1 METLNIKPSKPEV
14 TLVQCKNCH
23 TEFSGTFCSD
33 CGQKHISERITVRRI
48 FSELFASL
56 TNLEK
61 GFWYTFKMLFIN
73 PGEVVRQFIQGNTV
87 RFYSPL
93 RYMLLWITI
102 SVGISLFSGL
112 YDQQQAA
119 VKEMAGYSLKP
130 EVAEKQREVQQQIQN
145 EIRKY
150 LTFMPLLILPF
161 MGLAS
166 YWVFRRRGQNY
177 AEHLVLNAF
186 AYGQTT
192 AIGIPVMLLILVFP
206 VLLPYLFF
214 KIILLSV
221 SYYAYL
227 YRSFFRIRIGG
238 AIIKALLSNFLA
250 YLFAFLFFGIIG
262 LVAGIFIA
270 LKMKGS

>member
-1 METLNIKPSKPEV
+1 MEIVNFQSVESSSSV
-14 TLVQCKNCH
+14 AHCKNCGI
-23 TEFSGTFCSD
+23 ELQGKFCSD
-33 CGQKHISERITVRRI
+33 CGQKHITERITVRRI

-61 GFWYTFKMLFIN
+61 GFWYTFKMLIIN
-73 PGEVVRQFIQGNTV
+73 PGAVVREFIQGNTV
-87 RFYSPL
+87 RYYSPL
-93 RYMLLWITI
+93 RYLLLWITI
-102 SVGISLFSGL
+102 SVGLSLFTGL
-112 YDQQQAA
+112 YDQQQATMQ
-119 VKEMAGYSLKP
+119 EMTGYSQKE
-130 EVAEKQREVQQQIQN
+130 EVAAKQREAQQQIQT
-145 EIRKY
+145 EVRKY
-150 LTFMPLLILPF
+150 LTFIPLLILPF

-206 VLLPYLFF
+206 ALLPYLFF

-221 SYYAYL
+221 AYYAYL

-238 AIIKALLSNFLA
+238 AIVKALFTNVLA
-250 YLFAFLFFGIIG
+250 YFFAFFFFGVVG
-262 LVAGIFIA
+262 LVAGIIIA
-270 LKMKGS
+270 IKSKGG

>member
-1 METLNIKPSKPEV
+1 ME
-14 TLVQCKNCH
+14 LVNLQPVESDSAGVHCKSC
-23 TEFSGTFCSD
+23 GIALQGKFCSG
-33 CGQKHISERITVRRI
+33 CGQKHITERITVRRI
-48 FSELFASL
+48 FTELFASL

-61 GFWYTFKMLFIN
+61 GFWYTFKMLLLN
-73 PGEVVRQFIQGNTV
+73 PGVVVRHFIQGNTV
-87 RFYSPL
+87 RYYSPL
-93 RYMLLWITI
+93 RYLLLWITI
-102 SVGISLFSGL
+102 SVGLSLFTGL

-119 VKEMAGYSLKP
+119 MQEMTGYSQKN
-130 EVAEKQREVQQQIQN
+130 EVAEKQREVQQQIQA
-145 EIRKY
+145 EVRKY
-150 LTFMPLLILPF
+150 LTVLPLLILPF

-166 YWVFRRRGQNY
+166 YWMFRRRGQNY

-192 AIGIPVMLLILVFP
+192 AIGIPLMLLVLVFP

-221 SYYAYL
+221 AYYAYL

-238 AIIKALLSNFLA
+238 AIVKAFFTNLLA
-250 YLFAFLFFGIIG
+250 YFFAFLFFGIVG

-270 LKMKGS
+270 LKMKGG